1 MKNRYALIFAIICLC
16 FSTQSYAQF
25 GIGKAIKNKIEKNK
39 EPEKKETAPTPKAEE
54 PKKEL
59 TPEEK
64 EAELRKVTFFAKGMD
79 DAALEQECIKA
90 IARTPNFFDL
100 ENMNQLALLHIT
112 SFDWTVKRDK
122 YGSIESKQ
130 IMVCMGIKRDG
141 KCYRKEFYFKKDYMG
156 GGQYADGLQGTI
168 PYMLDYKKEMSCAV
182 LDSLIQIQTAKSKL
196 ATITKTTTNT
206 TSSASTKPSTTAK
219 TSTTTK
225 SATSASTTKPTTTTA
240 SSATKPSVLYAN
252 PTQVVSL
259 AAIGINAIMTVPK
272 GTTVKQVGEFKII
285 GNDKVEIHAEAT
297 TLTLAEM
304 KSDVKTNDMYNG
316 TGKIVS
322 SNANGFIFTCI
333 EDEEDGKWAH
343 IEYFKTI
350 GGKKYRFIDN
360 RLTEKPY
367 TVEELQPFLE
377 ALNTLP

>member
-1 MKNRYALIFAIICLC
+1 MKNNHTLILALVCLFC
-16 FSTQSYAQF
+16 SQQVQAQF

-39 EPEKKETAPTPKAEE
+39 EPEQKQTTPAPKAET

-64 EAELRKVTFFAKGMD
+64 EAELRGTKFFAKGME
-79 DAALEQECIKA
+79 DAALEQECVKA
-90 IARTPNFFDL
+90 IARTPDFFDL
-100 ENMNQLALLHIT
+100 DNMGQFALLHIT
-112 SFDWTVKRDK
+112 SFDWTVNRDK

-130 IMVCMGIKRDG
+130 IMVCIGIKKEG
-141 KCYRKEFYFKKDYMG
+141 KCYRKEFYFKKSYMG
-156 GGQYADGLQGTI
+156 GGQYSETLVGSI
-168 PYMLDYKKEMSCAV
+168 PMMLDYKKEMSCIV
-182 LDSLIQIQTAKSKL
+182 LDSLRQVQAAKSKPA
-196 ATITKTTTNT
+196 ATVKSSTSGNT
-206 TSSASTKPSTTAK
+206 TTAK
-219 TSTTTK
+219 TPTTTK
-225 SATSASTTKPTTTTA
+225 PATTATTSSKTTPA
-240 SSATKPSVLYAN
+240 SSASSSAVKPSVLSTM

-259 AAIGINAIMTVPK
+259 SAIGINAIMTVPK
-272 GTTVKQVGEFKII
+272 GTTVRKVGEFRII
-285 GNDKVEIHAEAT
+285 GNDIVEIQAEIT

-304 KSDVKTNDMYNG
+304 KTDVKTNDMYNG

-333 EDEEDGKWAH
+333 EDEEEGKWAH
-343 IEYFKTI
+343 LEFFKTI
-350 GGKKYRFIDN
+350 VGKKYRFIDN

>member
-1 MKNRYALIFAIICLC
+1 MKNKNAIILALICLVY
-16 FSTQSYAQF
+16 SYQAQAQF
-25 GIGKAIKNKIEKNK
+25 GLGKAIKDKVEKKK
-39 EPEKKETAPTPKAEE
+39 EPEQKQTNPVPVTKAEE

-64 EAELRKVTFFAKGMD
+64 EAALRNTKFFAKGME

-90 IARTPNFFDL
+90 IARTPEFFDL
-100 ENMNQLALLHIT
+100 ENMSQLVLLHIT
-112 SFDWTVKRDK
+112 SFDWVVMRDN
-122 YGSIESKQ
+122 YGTIESKQ
-130 IMVCMGIKRDG
+130 IMVCVGIKKDG
-141 KCYRKEFYFKKDYMG
+141 KCYRKEFYFKKKYMG
-156 GGQYADGLQGTI
+156 GGQYSETLQGYI
-168 PYMLDYKKEMSCAV
+168 PMKLDYKKEMSCVV
-182 LDSLIQIQTAKSKL
+182 LDSLIQVQAAKSR
-196 ATITKTTTNT
+196 
-206 TSSASTKPSTTAK
+206 PVSTTK
-219 TSTTTK
+219 ISSTPNSTNGNTSN
-225 SATSASTTKPTTTTA
+225 ASKNTNTTKPTTTTTSTSTA
-240 SSATKPSVLYAN
+240 TTKPSVLSTI
-252 PTQVVSL
+252 PTQVISL

-272 GTTVKQVGEFKII
+272 GTTVRQVGEFKII
-285 GNDKVEIHAEAT
+285 GNDKVEIHAELT

-322 SNANGFIFTCI
+322 SNPNGFIFTCI
-333 EDEEDGKWAH
+333 EDEEEGKWAH
-343 IEYFKTI
+343 IEFFKTI